1 MSILQNDQNGASIQG
16 FAPNRIVSV
25 SASSTPS
32 LTLDVTNAVAVRVAY
47 PSDYKINT
55 DTTVGTM
62 SGVTVIR
69 KGVTALVF
77 TDATVVEVMD

>member
-25 SASSTPS
+25 TAGGS
-32 LTLDVTNAVAVRVAY
+32 LDTTNVLAVRVAY

-55 DTTVGTM
+55 ATTVGTM

-77 TDATVVEVMD
+77 TGATVVEVMD

>member
-1 MSILQNDQNGASIQG
+1 MITIIAAAG
-16 FAPNRIVSV
+16 
-25 SASSTPS
+25 S
-32 LTLDVTNAVAVRVAY
+32 LDTTNVLAVRVAY

-55 DTTVGTM
+55 DTDVGTM

-77 TDATVVEVMD
+77 VDATVVEVMD

>member
-16 FAPNRIVSV
+16 FAPNRIVSI
-25 SASSTPS
+25 AAAGS
-32 LTLDVTNAVAVRVAY
+32 LDTTNVLAVRVAY

-55 DTTVGTM
+55 DTDVGTM

-77 TDATVVEVMD
+77 VDATVVEVMD

>member
-16 FAPNRIVSV
+16 FAPNRIVEV
-25 SASSTPS
+25 DSAGS
-32 LTLDVTNAVAVRVAY
+32 LDTTNVLAVRVAF
-47 PSDYKINT
+47 PSDYKINA

-77 TDATVVEVMD
+77 VDATVVEVMD